1 MPSKLNRLFQR
12 VMSPNEVHKNSDER
26 RDKMSQ
32 SDKKNI
38 THSSQTPKKIVVEIK
53 NPIQRHST
61 NSTYIDTPNI
71 DVRMATPGDIEYID
85 FEMSKELS
93 LPTERLQSRNDNF
106 VSPSDPSDEYSND
119 NDDYEEPTVMA
130 VLEGSNIDGIRH
142 IRSTETPKV
151 RIMWSFVIT
160 VFVFLAIFQIVTQ
173 MRMYLNTPVATNI
186 EALYPPKINFP
197 TVAICNNNQYR
208 LTYLTGARLLNRKSL
223 SEKHEDNTT
232 DIFDKALF
240 LAKDIDAVKF
250 LRNAAHWKS
259 RMILKCELPNGTRCR
274 ISDFQAVWTLTGLCW
289 AINTDPSNPIEI
301 TGAGNNNALKLLL
314 NVERYERIENCNKK
328 VRTESLPGLK
338 ILIYNQTDV
347 PISSLDGVNVP
358 PGYTMDIPFRMVH
371 RVKIPGMNCI
381 EESHEA
387 KVKGKNMGDL
397 SSVKACP
404 IRRQMEDIE
413 KKCLCSMR
421 RSYDPN
427 PVQNVS
433 FCNVEQYFKCVQPLV
448 KKNFASGITRKE
460 CKASCQEID
469 YIAWQDMNELPN
481 NIFPKLIEAEDEE
494 DEQDIEDIETE
505 DEFLT
510 NDDSKGDEHF
520 SCKENQYL
528 DDGTVL
534 RIKREAQRAYEKQTR
549 YQEDIQL
556 RTRRLIERFRDA
568 TDIISKLKWGWT
580 VRNFEGVHERL
591 LKNVECYGNM
601 TSKHGDILNRIR
613 DPNILSEGIK
623 AAAIFRILDAKSF
636 IRNATKYKTIT
647 DLKRDYIDKV
657 EDTLKQVNDYHEMLL
672 TMSKIYSEDQYQYKI
687 SNKLERM
694 ERIKELINQYES
706 GKLQRR
712 IWGDKM
718 QSRNMRH
725 FFDED
730 LYDSWYNIIIKDLD
744 ITILNSISKIE
755 HLGEKIEGSWDSER
769 NIEFGAIVLFG
780 DDNEENKKILQ
791 SFITDVF
798 PCTMES
804 VRNETIS
811 MLNIYRKAMQNFQS
825 AYTNLFKKELPEYLE
840 NFEFGDKF
848 IKENFAQV
856 NVFLHKMNI
865 EYWKQE
871 STYSIW
877 SLACDVGGALGLFL
891 GASLLT
897 IIELIYLCIYYG
909 MCKPKF
915 WKNNRLINDTLH
927 ATKECSCGMW
937 KKSQQKLRSIHEKNS
952 YNFCVCCVK
961 NGSENK
967 EENFE
972 KNNSLIWF
980 GNIIKN
986 IKHKKSYGDDYEFN
1000 TTGMTESQLRYR
1012 NEKNLDPILTESLL
1026 KKEDTPVEFQLDDIY
1041 YDNMF
1046 KNNEN
1051 ILSEFASK
1059 SDLNILEGND
1069 DCLLVCNEEENDP
1082 GHKEEENKQNKI
1094 DNEQLTS
1101 ISNFLKQSDT
1111 NFDDENENNILF
1123 NDEPSNPTNDIKS
1136 VLQSTEEESSKSFIN
1151 NNNNEINEILNNAAN
1166 EKKQELSEDTSHS
1179 FDEDLG
1185 ISSNIPLLVLTSSK
1199 FLEDEKPNI
1208 VENNSENANKI
1219 MDDVDLSFE
1228 SDKST
1233 FV

>member
-1 MPSKLNRLFQR
+1 MPSKLNRMLQH
-12 VMSPNEVHKNSDER
+12 VVSSNNEKNSLNKR
-26 RDKMSQ
+26 NDKRSQ
-32 SDKKNI
+32 SEKKSYTN
-38 THSSQTPKKIVVEIK
+38 SSSKSKPSIVGIK
-53 NPIQRHST
+53 NFGEGTSI
-61 NSTYIDTPNI
+61 NSLNI
-71 DVRMATPGDIEYID
+71 NTSNLDVRMATPGDIEYMD
-85 FEMSKELS
+85 YEMSKEFS
-93 LPTERLQSRNDNF
+93 PSTERPQSHNDNF
-106 VSPSDPSDEYSND
+106 DSLNNPSDIYT
-119 NDDYEEPTVMA
+119 NDDGEPTVMA
-130 VLEGSNIDGIRH
+130 VLEESNIDGIRH

-173 MRMYLNTPVATNI
+173 MKMYLNTPVATNI

-208 LTYLTGARLLNRKSL
+208 LTYLTGARLLNRKTS
-223 SEKHEDNTT
+223 SEVKENNTT
-232 DIFDKALF
+232 DIFDKALH

-289 AINTDPSNPIEI
+289 AINTDPYNPIEI
-301 TGAGNNNALKLLL
+301 TGAGNGNALKLLL

-338 ILIYNQTDV
+338 ILIYNQTDI

-381 EESHEA
+381 EESHED
-387 KVKGKNMGDL
+387 KIKGKNMGDL
-397 SSVKACP
+397 SSIKACP

-413 KKCLCSMR
+413 KICLCSMR

-427 PVQNVS
+427 PIQNIS

-448 KKNFASGITRKE
+448 KKNFASGLARKE
-460 CKASCQEID
+460 CKASCEEID

-481 NIFPKLIEAEDEE
+481 NIFPKLIKAEDEE
-494 DEQDIEDIETE
+494 DEQDIDDSDSE
-505 DEFLT
+505 DEFLST
-510 NDDSKGDEHF
+510 DDSKGDEHF
-520 SCKENQYL
+520 RCKENQYL
-528 DDGTVL
+528 DDITVI
-534 RIKREAQRAYEKQTR
+534 RIKREAQRAFEKQTR

-556 RTRRLIERFRDA
+556 RTSRLIERFREA
-568 TDIISKLKWGWT
+568 TDTISNLKWGWGGK
-580 VRNFEGVHERL
+580 NFESVYDRL

-601 TSKHGDILNRIR
+601 SLKHGDVLNRIR

-623 AAAIFRILDAKSF
+623 AAAIYRILDAPAYIKNSS
-636 IRNATKYKTIT
+636 KYKTIT
-647 DLKRDYIDKV
+647 DLKRDYIERV
-657 EDTLKQVNDYHEMLL
+657 EDTLKHVNDYHEMLL
-672 TMSKIYSEDQYQYKI
+672 TISRIYNEDQYHFKL

-694 ERIKELINQYES
+694 ERIKELIDQYEN

-712 IWGDKM
+712 IWADKM

-730 LYDSWYNIIIKDLD
+730 LYDSWYNIIVKDLD
-744 ITILNSISKIE
+744 GTILNSINKIE
-755 HLGEKIEGSWDSER
+755 HLSEKLIGSWDSEE
-769 NIEFGAIVLFG
+769 NIEFGTIVLFG
-780 DDNEENKKILQ
+780 DLNDENKNMFKL
-791 SFITDVF
+791 FINDAF
-798 PCTMES
+798 ICTMEN
-804 VRNETIS
+804 VKNETTS
-811 MLNIYRKAMQNFQS
+811 MLLNFRKSMQNFQS

-897 IIELIYLCIYYG
+897 IIELIYLCVYYG

-915 WKNNRLINDTLH
+915 WRNNKLVNNTIYS
-927 ATKECSCGMW
+927 TKECSGEMW
-937 KKSQQKLRSIHEKNS
+937 KKSKQKIKNIQETK
-952 YNFCVCCVK
+952 YCQYCMCCIKK
-961 NGSENK
+961 NK
-967 EENFE
+967 DD
-972 KNNSLIWF
+972 KNNSESLKKYSFFNKF
-980 GNIIKN
+980 GNIIRN
-986 IKHKKSYGDDYEFN
+986 LRNKKSENKFLGNDNEFEFN

-1012 NEKNLDPILTESLL
+1012 KEKNLEPGLVDPLLEQEDKLFEFQLHDIWYDDILKNKDNISKFAEKNGLNKELSDNKYIIENEINNVNEDNVKNENDVSNQDKKNKELFYCSNIIELPKIESNIDNISTQLTESLHSIND
-1026 KKEDTPVEFQLDDIY
+1026 K
-1041 YDNMF
+1041 DNI
-1046 KNNEN
+1046 N
-1051 ILSEFASK
+1051 
-1059 SDLNILEGND
+1059 NILENNKN
-1069 DCLLVCNEEENDP
+1069 LN
-1082 GHKEEENKQNKI
+1082 KEEI
-1094 DNEQLTS
+1094 
-1101 ISNFLKQSDT
+1101 
-1111 NFDDENENNILF
+1111 
-1123 NDEPSNPTNDIKS
+1123 NDELKESIIDT
-1136 VLQSTEEESSKSFIN
+1136 STFIN
-1151 NNNNEINEILNNAAN
+1151 
-1166 EKKQELSEDTSHS
+1166 
-1179 FDEDLG
+1179 DESVK
-1185 ISSNIPLLVLTSSK
+1185 SSNIPLLVLSSDQLYQK
-1199 FLEDEKPNI
+1199 DESSLYIKDFKI
-1208 VENNSENANKI
+1208 KDDKHDDKNSSS
-1219 MDDVDLSFE
+1219 D

>member
-1 MPSKLNRLFQR
+1 MPSKLNRIFQH
-12 VMSPNEVHKNSDER
+12 VVSPNNENNSLNKR
-26 RDKMSQ
+26 NNKRSQ
-32 SDKKNI
+32 SDKNNFTNSLSK
-38 THSSQTPKKIVVEIK
+38 SKQSIVGIK
-53 NPIQRHST
+53 NTGQC
-61 NSTYIDTPNI
+61 NSINSLNINSSNI
-71 DVRMATPGDIEYID
+71 DIHMVDSDNIEYVD
-85 FEMSKELS
+85 CGMSKEFS
-93 LPTERLQSRNDNF
+93 PSTERQQSQNDNL
-106 VSPSDPSDEYSND
+106 SNTNNPSDIYINDE
-119 NDDYEEPTVMA
+119 EEPTVMA

-173 MRMYLNTPVATNI
+173 MKMYLNTPVATNI

-208 LTYLTGARLLNRKSL
+208 LTYLTGARLLNRKSS
-223 SEKHEDNTT
+223 SEIKEDNTT
-232 DIFDKALF
+232 DIFDKALQ

-289 AINTDPSNPIEI
+289 AINTDPYNPIEI

-338 ILIYNQTDV
+338 ILIYNQTDI

-381 EESHEA
+381 EESHED
-387 KVKGKNMGDL
+387 KIKGKNMGDL
-397 SSVKACP
+397 SNIKACP

-427 PVQNVS
+427 PIQNIT

-448 KKNFASGITRKE
+448 KKNFASGLTRKE
-460 CKASCQEID
+460 CKASCEEID

-494 DEQDIEDIETE
+494 DEQDIDDSDSE
-505 DEFLT
+505 DEFLST
-510 NDDSKGDEHF
+510 DDSKGDEHF
-520 SCKENQYL
+520 RCKENQYL
-528 DDGTVL
+528 DDITVI
-534 RIKREAQRAYEKQTR
+534 RIKREAQRAFEKQTR
-549 YQEDIQL
+549 YQEDIHL
-556 RTRRLIERFRDA
+556 RTTRLIERFREA
-568 TDIISKLKWGWT
+568 TDAISNLKWGWT
-580 VRNFEGVHERL
+580 GKNFEGVYSRL
-591 LKNVECYGNM
+591 LKNIECYRNM
-601 TSKHGDILNRIR
+601 SSKHADILNRIR

-623 AAAIFRILDAKSF
+623 AAAIYRILDAPAF
-636 IRNATKYKTIT
+636 IKNSSKYKTLT
-647 DLKRDYIDKV
+647 DLKRDYIEKV
-657 EDTLKQVNDYHEMLL
+657 EDMLKQVNDYHEMLL
-672 TMSKIYSEDQYQYKI
+672 TISKIYSEDQYHFKL

-694 ERIKELINQYES
+694 ERIKELINQYEN

-712 IWGDKM
+712 IWADKM

-744 ITILNSISKIE
+744 GTILNSINKIE
-755 HLGEKIEGSWDSER
+755 HLSEKIKGSWDSNE
-769 NIEFGAIVLFG
+769 NIEFGTIVLFG
-780 DDNEENKKILQ
+780 DINEENKNMLQ
-791 SFITDVF
+791 LFINDAF
-798 PCTMES
+798 PCTMEN
-804 VRNETIS
+804 VRNET
-811 MLNIYRKAMQNFQS
+811 MLMLSNFRKSMQNFQS

-856 NVFLHKMNI
+856 NVFLHKMNV

-915 WKNNRLINDTLH
+915 WKNNKLLNNTIYT
-927 ATKECSCGMW
+927 TKEYSSEMW
-937 KKSQQKLRSIHEKNS
+937 KKSKEKIKNINEKN
-952 YNFCVCCVK
+952 CCQYCICCK
-961 NGSENK
+961 NNNKSSNSDENSL
-967 EENFE
+967 
-972 KNNSLIWF
+972 KNNSFIRNF
-980 GNIIKN
+980 KNMIKN
-986 IKHKKSYGDDYEFN
+986 LRNQKNNNDIFANDNDFEFN
-1000 TTGMTESQLRYR
+1000 TTGMTESQLKYR
-1012 NEKNLDPILTESLL
+1012 KQKNLDPGLVDPLL
-1026 KKEDTPVEFQLDDIY
+1026 EKEDFSTEFQLQDIWYDDILKNK
-1041 YDNMF
+1041 DNLSTF
-1046 KNNEN
+1046 AEKNGLNKEINNDIYKIKDENDNLNNDEIKIKVEN
-1051 ILSEFASK
+1051 INQDNEKEK
-1059 SDLNILEGND
+1059 SIYSNNLLE
-1069 DCLLVCNEEENDP
+1069 P
-1082 GHKEEENKQNKI
+1082 IKKKI
-1094 DNEQLTS
+1094 DDDNICTNLTKS
-1101 ISNFLKQSDT
+1101 IYPIN
-1111 NFDDENENNILF
+1111 NMNNILDPF
-1123 NDEPSNPTNDIKS
+1123 EKNENLNHDNISEEVKKKSETDIPTIINY
-1136 VLQSTEEESSKSFIN
+1136 ES
-1151 NNNNEINEILNNAAN
+1151 A
-1166 EKKQELSEDTSHS
+1166 
-1179 FDEDLG
+1179 
-1185 ISSNIPLLVLTSSK
+1185 ISSNIPLLAFSSPQLYK
-1199 FLEDEKPNI
+1199 KDESNLYIKNYKKKDDENSNINSSLED
-1208 VENNSENANKI
+1208 
-1219 MDDVDLSFE
+1219 
-1228 SDKST
+1228 DKST